1 MCRLLLGYKEI
12 TENPVIELRNFKM
25 FSDKKSTWVAE
36 YIIGLSLLVVISP
49 AILRPNTNWSMAY
62 SWAYLLFV
70 ACSGII
76 LVSAAGSMR
85 QRMKLEERINKLERM
100 LQDRNIQNQQQ
111 SEPEQKQKTA
121 EQLIS
126 SVN

>member
-1 MCRLLLGYKEI
+1 
-12 TENPVIELRNFKM
+12 M
-25 FSDKKSTWVAE
+25 FNDKKSTWVTE
-36 YIIGLSLLVVISP
+36 YAIGLGLLIVISP
-49 AILRPNTNWSMAY
+49 AILRPNTHWSMAY

-85 QRMKLEERINKLERM
+85 QRMKLEERIDKLERM
-100 LQDRNIQNQQQ
+100 LQNRNTQNQQQ
-111 SEPEQKQKTA
+111 SETEQKQKTA
-121 EQLIS
+121 EQLVG